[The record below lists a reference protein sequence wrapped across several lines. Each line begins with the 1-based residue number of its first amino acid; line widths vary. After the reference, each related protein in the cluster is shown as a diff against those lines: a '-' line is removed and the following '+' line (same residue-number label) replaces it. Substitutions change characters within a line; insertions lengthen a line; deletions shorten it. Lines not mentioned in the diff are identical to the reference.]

1 MSRNPLHPDEA
12 PSTPA
17 GAVAVIVFARA
28 PVPGHA
34 KTRLIPVLGAQG
46 AAALA
51 QRMLE
56 HAVAVACNA
65 DIGPVELCVTP
76 NGSHAVFDALRVRHG
91 IDVIEQGEGD
101 LGARMHRALERALS
115 KAPAAILFGTDLPD
129 LDAHA
134 LRSAA
139 TALND
144 HDAVFVPALD
154 GGYGLVGLRHPAPA
168 LFCDIAWSTSEVM
181 PSTRVRAGLIGLRIA
196 ELPPVADID
205 EPGDLNRVPK
215 SWLSAANVV
224 PPRSPHPI

>member
-1 MSRNPLHPDEA
+1 MHRDEV
-12 PSTPA
+12 PSTKA

-28 PVPGHA
+28 PVPGQA

-65 DIGPVELCVTP
+65 DIGPVEVCVTP
-76 NGSHAVFDALRVRHG
+76 DGSHPVFDALHARHR
-91 IDVIEQGEGD
+91 IDLVEQGEGD
-101 LGARMHRALERALS
+101 LGARMNRALERALA
-115 KAPAAILFGTDLPD
+115 KASTAILFGTDLPD
-129 LDAHA
+129 LDVHA
-134 LRSAA
+134 LCSAA

-168 LFCDIAWSTSEVM
+168 LFRDIAWSTSEVM
-181 PSTRVRAGLIGLRIA
+181 PSTRVRAGSIGLRIA

-205 EPGDLNRVPK
+205 EPGDLHRVPK
-215 SWLSAANVV
+215 SWLSAANVA